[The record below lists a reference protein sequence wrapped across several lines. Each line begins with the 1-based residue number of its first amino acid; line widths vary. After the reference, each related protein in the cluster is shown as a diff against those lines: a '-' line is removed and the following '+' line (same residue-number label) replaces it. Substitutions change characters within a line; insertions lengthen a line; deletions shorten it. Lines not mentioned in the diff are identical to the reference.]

1 MGERNHYGSE
11 RNSPSV
17 AKAQKSWREIDAA
30 RDRGRSASSPI
41 GKMQPQRAEDRASR
55 QHRAALEALFA
66 KGDLGKLV
74 EKLSPPETHRTGDK
88 ASSVA
93 ADPAPAAGPPRTAV
107 PVGVADSES
116 GSRAALRK
124 KIIEA
129 VGREQISRAIDKYV
143 QQHRLPADFE
153 VLEQALEHHREEQVS
168 EALATL
174 EQLLEKE
181 KPRRSRALAG
191 KLRFLEETSHNQDL
205 RNRAALIRAKL
216 G

>member
-1 MGERNHYGSE
+1 MR
-11 RNSPSV
+11 
-17 AKAQKSWREIDAA
+17 
-30 RDRGRSASSPI
+30 
-41 GKMQPQRAEDRASR
+41 PQRTEDRTSR

-74 EKLSPPETHRTGDK
+74 DKLSPPEMQRTGDK
-88 ASSVA
+88 TASA
-93 ADPAPAAGPPRTAV
+93 AVDPGPVGPPRTAV
-107 PVGVADSES
+107 PVGVTDSES
-116 GSRAALRK
+116 SSRAVLRK
-124 KIIEA
+124 KILEA

-143 QQHRLPADFE
+143 QHHTLPADFE
-153 VLEQALEHHREEQVS
+153 VLEQALEHHREERVS
-168 EALATL
+168 EALLTL

-205 RNRAALIRAKL
+205 RNRAAQIRAKL

>member
-1 MGERNHYGSE
+1 VGERNHYGGE
-11 RNSPSV
+11 RYSV
-17 AKAQKSWREIDAA
+17 GIAKAQKSWREIDAA
-30 RDRGRSASSPI
+30 RDRGRSASSSL
-41 GKMQPQRAEDRASR
+41 GKMRPQRAEDRASR

-88 ASSVA
+88 TATA
-93 ADPAPAAGPPRTAV
+93 EPGPAVSPPRTAV
-107 PVGVADSES
+107 PVSVADSES
-116 GSRAALRK
+116 STRAALRK
-124 KIIEA
+124 KILEA

-143 QQHRLPADFE
+143 QHHRLPADFE
-153 VLEQALEHHREEQVS
+153 VLEQALEHLREERVS
-168 EALATL
+168 EALTTL

>member
-1 MGERNHYGSE
+1 MR
-11 RNSPSV
+11 
-17 AKAQKSWREIDAA
+17 
-30 RDRGRSASSPI
+30 
-41 GKMQPQRAEDRASR
+41 PQRAEDRASR

-74 EKLSPPETHRTGDK
+74 EKLSPPDMHRGGDK
-88 ASSVA
+88 TSSAA
-93 ADPAPAAGPPRTAV
+93 ADAPPAGPPRTAV
-107 PVGVADSES
+107 TVGAADSES

-124 KIIEA
+124 KILEA

-153 VLEQALEHHREEQVS
+153 VLEQALEHLREERVS
-168 EALATL
+168 EALVTL

-191 KLRFLEETSHNQDL
+191 KLRFIEETSHNEEL
-205 RNRAALIRAKL
+205 RQRATQIRAKL